1 MNNKVFFV
9 NRSEIEGR
17 LDSEYYRPDI
27 AKLEKVIR
35 QKSTKK
41 LADFAYFMASGGTPN
56 VSEENYYSDE
66 KNGIPFLRVQNL
78 TEQGVLDLNGLKYI
92 SKDVHQNMLKRSQF
106 DDQDL
111 LIQITGLIHGI
122 ASSVPPLGFVG
133 NINQH
138 IVVLKTGNRK
148 ISEYLANYLNL
159 NVTSKLAIRRCSGGT
174 RPALDYSA
182 LRSIPIIE
190 NIDFSKWEN
199 AKIQAQSIQKQ
210 SQTLLNSISDY
221 LLKKLGITVP
231 QVDNSLTKRTFLMA
245 SNQLDNRFDPEFY
258 FHRKNKMTDGKFKNV
273 LLEEITNLIKG
284 TSLSSKNVIDGDYP
298 VIAGGQTS
306 PYNHHTYNFDGETI
320 TVSASGA
327 YAGFVAYHDYP
338 IFASDCTVVKS
349 ADNNATLTQYIF
361 EILKLKQN
369 EIYHLRKGAVQPH
382 VYATDLAKIKI
393 PLPDIET
400 QKDIVA
406 HIKQIR
412 KQAQNLQQQATDLLQ
427 QTQNE
432 IEKMILGN

>member
-1 MNNKVFFV
+1 MSLVLNTNFV
-9 NRSEIEGR
+9 QQQIKANSIQTTIPKLG
-17 LDSEYYRPDI
+17 LDKI
-27 AKLEKVIR
+27 
-35 QKSTKK
+35 
-41 LADFAYFMASGGTPN
+41 
-56 VSEENYYSDE
+56 
-66 KNGIPFLRVQNL
+66 QNL
-78 TEQGVLDLNGLKYI
+78 KIPQIPQKLKQEEIVCFFEY
-92 SKDVHQNMLKRSQF
+92 SLSQYK
-106 DDQDL
+106 
-111 LIQITGLIHGI
+111 
-122 ASSVPPLGFVG
+122 
-133 NINQH
+133 N
-138 IVVLKTGNRK
+138 
-148 ISEYLANYLNL
+148 
-159 NVTSKLAIRRCSGGT
+159 KLT
-174 RPALDYSA
+174 
-182 LRSIPIIE
+182 
-190 NIDFSKWEN
+190 
-199 AKIQAQSIQKQ
+199 Q

-221 LLKKLGITVP
+221 LLEKLGITVP

-273 LLEEITNLIKG
+273 LLEEIANLIKG

-306 PYNHHTYNFDGETI
+306 PYNHYIYNFDGETI
-320 TVSASGA
+320 TISASGA

-349 ADNNATLTQYIF
+349 TDNNTALTQYIF

-369 EIYHLRKGAVQPH
+369 EIYRLQKGVAQPH

-393 PLPDIET
+393 PLPNMET

-406 HIKQIR
+406 HIKHIR
-412 KQAQNLQQQATDLLQ
+412 GQAQNLQQQATDLLQ

>member
-1 MNNKVFFV
+1 M

-17 LDSEYYRPDI
+17 LDPISFHSERREAI
-27 AKLEKVIR
+27 AKL
-35 QKSTKK
+35 SN
-41 LADFAYFMASGGTPN
+41 S
-56 VSEENYYSDE
+56 
-66 KNGIPFLRVQNL
+66 
-78 TEQGVLDLNGLKYI
+78 
-92 SKDVHQNMLKRSQF
+92 
-106 DDQDL
+106 
-111 LIQITGLIHGI
+111 
-122 ASSVPPLGFVG
+122 
-133 NINQH
+133 
-138 IVVLKTGNRK
+138 RK
-148 ISEYLANYLNL
+148 IIRLINAVKSRKSVVTQSDNPYIGLENIQSHTGEYIESQEKEIFSSANIFQAGDILFSKLRPYLNKVYLAEFDGICSTEFHIFNGNQNYLNEF
-159 NVTSKLAIRRCSGGT
+159 LAI
-174 RPALDYSA
+174 Y
-182 LRSIPIIE
+182 LRSNLIVNQTKYLMTGNTLPRLQTEDIYNLPVPILSKDEQIE
-190 NIDFSKWEN
+190 IVKKYN
-199 AKIQAQSIQKQ
+199 QAMLERKNKLTQ

-221 LLKKLGITVP
+221 LLEKLGITVP

-273 LLEEITNLIKG
+273 LLEEIANLTKG
-284 TSLSSKNVIDGDYP
+284 TSLSAKNVIDGDYP

-320 TVSASGA
+320 TISASG
-327 YAGFVAYHDYP
+327 YAGFVWYHDYP

-412 KQAQNLQQQATDLLQ
+412 KQAKNLEQQAKDLLQ
-427 QTQNE
+427 QTQQE
-432 IEKMILGN
+432 IEKMILGND